1 LGPRSNFR
9 RFINFLDLHKC
20 FWRDTIKLEWKKLWI
35 LNNKCNMVIIFIL
48 LSYSCVILLVTFK
61 LCTHTKFWSWLMVI
75 SLFFLS
81 LSLYIV
87 YMWISNIK
95 STNLSL
101 QGSMVSIYSSVT
113 SYLTVFFSVGILL
126 IIDGVII
133 YFIYI
138 YDFKVK
144 NIYYLD
150 WKNK

>member
-1 LGPRSNFR
+1 
-9 RFINFLDLHKC
+9 
-20 FWRDTIKLEWKKLWI
+20 
-35 LNNKCNMVIIFIL
+35 M
-48 LSYSCVILLVTFK
+48 ILLVTFK

-144 NIYYLD
+144 NILFRLE
-150 WKNK
+150 K